1 MAITH
6 LLQLAS
12 LHISDGQGLGD
23 PPGVKGQG
31 QQGKGQGR
39 DFKTL
44 NKPLPS

>member
-1 MAITH
+1 MAGETVPFV
-6 LLQLAS
+6 S
-12 LHISDGQGLGD
+12 SDGQGLGD